1 MPNSLLLI
9 LSGSSFLISL
19 STVALIRESFSE
31 QLLDVPNDRSSHTQP
46 TPRGGGLGFIIA
58 FAITSAIAI
67 FFASPSS
74 PSLQLLPLWLT
85 LIPLAIVG
93 LIDDRQGV
101 PSSIRYLVQLAV
113 AGMATFY
120 IGAFPQPW
128 LMEFG
133 IFGQIMAIAITL
145 IGITAMINFYN
156 FMDGLDGLV
165 AGCTAVQL
173 GFQAF
178 YLNQPILWLLVA
190 ALMGFMI
197 WNWTP
202 AKIFMGDVGS
212 TSLGA
217 TVAFSLLSN
226 HLNPSQTWSALAITL
241 PLVGDA
247 IYTLFRRLLNHEHI
261 FTAHRSHIYQRL
273 QQSGLSHGQVA
284 SIYIGLN
291 ILIAIAISIFG
302 SIGAWYSLFAILGSI
317 IFGEFYLSKYLCSIN
332 YPNP

>member
-1 MPNSLLLI
+1 MPDSLLLI

-19 STVALIRESFSE
+19 STVALIRQSFSE
-31 QLLDVPNDRSSHTQP
+31 KLLDVPNDRSSHTQP

-58 FAITSAIAI
+58 FAITSAIAV
-67 FFASPSS
+67 FYNSS
-74 PSLQLLPLWLT
+74 SSLSLYLLPLWLT

-101 PSSIRYLVQLAV
+101 PSSIRYLVQLAA
-113 AGMATFY
+113 AGLTTIY
-120 IGAFPQPW
+120 LGAFPQPW
-128 LMEFG
+128 LIEFG
-133 IFGQIMAIAITL
+133 TFGQVVAIAITV
-145 IGITAMINFYN
+145 IGMTAMINFYN
-156 FMDGLDGLV
+156 FMDGIDGLV
-165 AGCTAVQL
+165 ASCTAIQL

-190 ALMGFMI
+190 ALMGFVI
-197 WNWTP
+197 WNWAP

-212 TSLGA
+212 TFLGA

-226 HLNPSQTWSALAITL
+226 NQNPNETWSVLVITL

-247 IYTLFRRLLNHEHI
+247 IYTLFRRLVNHENI
-261 FTAHRSHIYQRL
+261 FKAHRSHIYQRL
-273 QQSGLSHGQVA
+273 QQSGLSHAQVA

-291 ILIAIAISIFG
+291 LSIAIAISVYG
-302 SIGAWYSLFAILGSI
+302 SIGAWYSFFAMIGSI
-317 IFGEFYLSKYLCSIN
+317 ILGEFYLSKYLCKIN

>member
-19 STVALIRESFSE
+19 FTVALIKKSFSE
-31 QLLDVPNDRSSHTQP
+31 KLLDIPNDRSSHTQP

-67 FFASPSS
+67 FYTSS
-74 PSLQLLPLWLT
+74 SSQSLHLLPLWLT

-101 PSSIRYLVQLAV
+101 PSSIRYLVQLAA
-113 AGMATFY
+113 AGLATIY

-133 IFGQIMAIAITL
+133 TFGQVVAIAITV

-173 GFQAF
+173 SFQAV
-178 YLNQPILWLLVA
+178 YLNQPILWLLVS
-190 ALMGFMI
+190 ALLGFVI
-197 WNWTP
+197 WNWSP
-202 AKIFMGDVGS
+202 AQIFMGDVGS
-212 TSLGA
+212 TFLGA
-217 TVAFSLLSN
+217 TVAFSLLSS
-226 HLNPSQTWSALAITL
+226 HQNPSETWSALVITL

-247 IYTLFRRLLNHEHI
+247 IYTLFRRLLNHENI
-261 FTAHRSHIYQRL
+261 FKAHRSHIYQRL
-273 QQSGLSHGQVA
+273 QQSGLSHGQVT
-284 SIYIGLN
+284 SIYVGLN
-291 ILIAIAISIFG
+291 ISIAIAISAYG
-302 SIGAWYSLFAILGSI
+302 STGSLYSLFAIIMAI
-317 IFGEFYLSKYLCSIN
+317 ILGEFYLNLQLSSQV
-332 YPNP
+332 